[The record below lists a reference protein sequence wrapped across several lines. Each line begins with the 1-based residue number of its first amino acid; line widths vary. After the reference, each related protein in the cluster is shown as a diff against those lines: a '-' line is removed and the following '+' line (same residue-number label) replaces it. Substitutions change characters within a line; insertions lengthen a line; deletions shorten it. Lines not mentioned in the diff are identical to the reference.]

1 MGVTGYLNHISSGQ
15 LFDQPGGL
23 QYDRLAARQDLRTIG
38 NEINGWEFR
47 GRLFWSRTAA
57 CNWNEGIILVL
68 NGKGSIIEATGRDAS
83 GAICGDT
90 GEDWMTSR
98 SLAPT

>member
-1 MGVTGYLNHISSGQ
+1 L
-15 LFDQPGGL
+15 
-23 QYDRLAARQDLRTIG
+23 
-38 NEINGWEFR
+38 
-47 GRLFWSRTAA
+47 
-57 CNWNEGIILVL
+57 L

-98 SLAPT
+98 SLVPT